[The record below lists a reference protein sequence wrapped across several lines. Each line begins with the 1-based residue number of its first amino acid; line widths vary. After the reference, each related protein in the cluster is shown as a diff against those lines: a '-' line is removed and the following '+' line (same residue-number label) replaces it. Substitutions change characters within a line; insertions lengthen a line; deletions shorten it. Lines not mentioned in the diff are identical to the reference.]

1 MHSDMA
7 LTATVH
13 VLDLTISDLDRG
25 TYESLELRVARHPSE
40 SERYLFTRILAYA
53 LEYADGIAFSKG
65 GLSSDDEPTLSV
77 RDATGLLRTWIEI
90 GTPSAERLH
99 KASKA
104 AERVALYTHHELTSL
119 RREARSRTIHRLE
132 HIEVWRF
139 APSFL
144 DQLAQHLERRS
155 ALEVVR
161 NEERIYVTLAGALH
175 EAELSAESLLDA

>member
-1 MHSDMA
+1 MA

-13 VLDLTISDLDRG
+13 VLDLTLSDVDRN

-40 SERYLFTRILAYA
+40 SERYLFTRVLAYA

-77 RDATGLLRTWIEI
+77 RDATGLIQTWIEI
-90 GTPSAERLH
+90 GAPSAERLH

-104 AERVALYTHHELTSL
+104 APRVALYTHHEMASL
-119 RREARSRTIHRLE
+119 RREAGTRAIHRLE
-132 HIEVWRF
+132 QIRVWRF
-139 APSFL
+139 TPTYL
-144 DQLAQHLERRS
+144 DQLAQHLERRT

-161 NEERIYVTLAGALH
+161 NEGRLYVTLAGALH
-175 EAELSAESLLDA
+175 EAELAAESLVEP